1 MDATRWNRLRYTL
14 WSPGYDLVAGRL
26 NALRRRSIE
35 GLGLAPGE
43 RLLLVGAGTG
53 LDLPLLPAGLSVL
66 ATDLTPAML
75 ARARARVRAGV
86 ELRVMDAQRLE
97 LPDASFDAALLHLI
111 LAIVPD
117 PVACLRETARV
128 VRPGGRV
135 AVFDKFVADTQRPS
149 LLRRAANL
157 VAAPLATDL
166 SRRFGDILRESGAPL
181 RVETD
186 ASAWGGFFRILRLR
200 RVLQ

>member
-1 MDATRWNRLRYTL
+1 MDAIRWNRIRYTL
-14 WSPGYDLVAGRL
+14 WSPGYDLVVGRL
-26 NALRRRSIE
+26 SALRRRSIE
-35 GLGLAPGE
+35 GLQLKAGE
-43 RLLLVGAGTG
+43 RLLIVGAGTG

-75 ARARARVRAGV
+75 ARARPRAGAGV
-86 ELRVMDAQRLE
+86 ELRVMDAQRLD

-117 PVACLRETARV
+117 PVACLREAARV

-135 AVFDKFVADTQRPS
+135 AVFDKFVADAQQPS

-166 SRRFGDILRESGAPL
+166 TRRFGDILRESGAPL
-181 RVETD
+181 RFESD
-186 ASAWGGFFRILRLR
+186 ASAWGGFFRIVRLR
-200 RVLQ
+200 RL